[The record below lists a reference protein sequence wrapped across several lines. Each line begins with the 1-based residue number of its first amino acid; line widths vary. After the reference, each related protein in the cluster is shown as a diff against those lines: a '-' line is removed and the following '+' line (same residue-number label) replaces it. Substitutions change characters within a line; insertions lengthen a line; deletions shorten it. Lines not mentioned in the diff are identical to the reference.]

1 MRWLQCADP
10 IQTADGIAMAIGND
24 VIAPLRCEEFTQV
37 SAEIA
42 PGAETAGTPEN
53 NRRDNVLRT
62 RERAHA
68 LNYGD
73 AID

>member
-1 MRWLQCADP
+1 MRWPQCADA
-10 IQTADGIAMAIGND
+10 IQTADGVAMTMGND
-24 VIAPLRCEEFTQV
+24 VAAPLRCEEFTQV

-42 PGAETAGTPEN
+42 TSTETAGTPEN
-53 NRRDNVLRT
+53 DRRDNVWRT

-68 LNYGD
+68 LHRGD

>member
-10 IQTADGIAMAIGND
+10 IQTADGTAIAIGDD
-24 VIAPLRCEEFTQV
+24 VVAPLRYEEFTQV

-42 PGAETAGTPEN
+42 SGAETFGTPEN
-53 NRRDNVLRT
+53 DRRDNVWRT
-62 RERAHA
+62 RGRAHA
-68 LNYGD
+68 LNRGD